1 MGASESVHNV
11 QATRRL
17 PRRGTPWSGLKA
29 GTTIKHYEIV
39 RQLGRGG
46 MGDVYLARDTRLGRQ
61 IALKFLLEATS
72 PEPLMAEART
82 TAGLKH
88 DNIVTVHD
96 IDEYRGVPYMVL
108 EHIHGRTFAELLEA
122 RAPGSS
128 GADVVGLPAERA
140 VELIIPIVR
149 ALVCAHEARIVH
161 RDLKP
166 SNVMISDN
174 GSVKVLDFGV
184 AKMLDDAVDAAP
196 GSRDENPG
204 PGTPRGTW
212 TATGSRR
219 ATGSRPYMSP
229 EQWGVAP
236 VDQRTDLWAVG
247 IMLYEMVTGRHP
259 LAGTP
264 LDQIG
269 KEVTD
274 LSTEMPS
281 ALTRRPG
288 LGKLGLVIDR
298 CSVKRREGRI
308 ESARALLLELE
319 SLGLRRRRVSMPALL
334 LTGVGGIALAA
345 ALAASSMA
353 RADHRAT
360 AAAPSITA
368 DPTPA
373 PQLPALAEGPRAAP
387 AATGMGFVPGS
398 PQGPKPVRLGST
410 GVPSKAPAPHVAA
423 KAPRPPPVASTP
435 KPAGAAADGLF
446 DRE

>member
-1 MGASESVHNV
+1 MGASESVANV

-17 PRRGTPWSGLKA
+17 PRRGTPWTGLKA

-88 DNIVTVHD
+88 DNIVTLHD

-122 RAPGSS
+122 RPAGSG
-128 GADVVGLPAERA
+128 GADAVGLPAERA
-140 VELIIPIVR
+140 VELIIPVVR

-166 SNVMISDN
+166 SNVMLSDN

-184 AKMLDDAVDAAP
+184 AKMLDDAVDP
-196 GSRDENPG
+196 ERGDESPG

-212 TATGSRR
+212 TATGSRK

-269 KEVTD
+269 KEVMD

-281 ALTRRPG
+281 VLTGRPG
-288 LGKLGLVIDR
+288 LGKLGTVIDR
-298 CSVKRREGRI
+298 CLVKRREGRI

-319 SLGLRRRRVSMPALL
+319 SLAHRRRRVSTLTLL
-334 LTGVGGIALAA
+334 LAGAGVIALAA

-353 RADHRAT
+353 RADRRAA

-373 PQLPALAEGPRAAP
+373 PPLAALAEGPPAAP
-387 AATGMGFVPGS
+387 AASFVPGS
-398 PQGPKPVRLGST
+398 LPGPKPVRLT
-410 GVPSKAPAPHVAA
+410 GVPPKAPAPHVAA
-423 KAPRPPPVASTP
+423 KTPRPSPAASTP

>member
-1 MGASESVHNV
+1 MGASEGVADV

-17 PRRGTPWSGLKA
+17 PRRGTPWTGLKA
-29 GTTIKHYEIV
+29 GTTIKHYEVI

-88 DNIVTVHD
+88 DNIVTLHD

-122 RAPGSS
+122 CPPGPG
-128 GADVVGLPAERA
+128 GADAVGLPVERA
-140 VELIIPIVR
+140 VELIIPVVR

-184 AKMLDDAVDAAP
+184 ATMLDDAVDAEP
-196 GSRDENPG
+196 GSPDVNPG
-204 PGTPRGTW
+204 RGTPRGAW
-212 TATGSRR
+212 TATGNRK

-259 LAGTP
+259 LAETP
-264 LDQIG
+264 VDQIG
-269 KEVTD
+269 KEVMD

-281 ALTRRPG
+281 VLTRRPG
-288 LGKLGLVIDR
+288 LGKLGTVIDR
-298 CSVKRREGRI
+298 CLVKRREGRI
-308 ESARALLLELE
+308 ESARALLLQLE
-319 SLGLRRRRVSMPALL
+319 SLGLRQRRVSMLTLL
-334 LTGVGGIALAA
+334 LTGTGVIALAA

-353 RADHRAT
+353 RADRRAA

-373 PQLPALAEGPRAAP
+373 PPLAVLAEGPPAAP
-387 AATGMGFVPGS
+387 AATGIGSVPGS
-398 PQGPKPVRLGST
+398 PQSAKPVRPGLT
-410 GVPSKAPAPHVAA
+410 GVPPKALAPHVAA
-423 KAPRPPPVASTP
+423 KAPRPSPAASPP